1 MIAEAIQSDTLKAL
15 TSQHAIRVAVVSRIE
30 GDSAR
35 WTLSVRLGGPTARLI
50 PVRSR
55 REPVRILASLTAV
68 GRFAEAVGITGFNV
82 EL

>member
-1 MIAEAIQSDTLKAL
+1 MIAQAIHDDTLQAL
-15 TSQHAIRVAVVSRIE
+15 ISQHVIREVVVGRVA
-30 GDSAR
+30 GDDQQ

-55 REPVRILASLTAV
+55 REPLRVWRSLKAV
-68 GRFAEAVGITGFNV
+68 TKYAEAVGLRGFVV

>member
-1 MIAEAIQSDTLKAL
+1 MIGEAIHDDTLKAL
-15 TSQHAIRVAVVSRIE
+15 VSQHVIRDVVVGRLQ
-30 GDSAR
+30 GDNQQ

-55 REPVRILASLTAV
+55 REPLRIWKILNAAAKY
-68 GRFAEAVGITGFNV
+68 AEAVGLRGFVV

>member
-1 MIAEAIQSDTLKAL
+1 MIGEAIHDTTLKAL
-15 TSQHAIRVAVVSRIE
+15 VSQHAIREAVVGRIK
-30 GDSAR
+30 GDNHQ

-55 REPVRILASLTAV
+55 REPLRIWKSLSAAGKYADAV
-68 GRFAEAVGITGFNV
+68 GLRGFVV

>member
-1 MIAEAIQSDTLKAL
+1 MIGEGIRDDTLKAL
-15 TSQHAIRVAVVSRIE
+15 ISQHAIREAVAGRVK
-30 GDSAR
+30 GDNQR

-55 REPVRILASLTAV
+55 REPLRIWASLSALGKYADAV
-68 GRFAEAVGITGFNV
+68 GLRGFVV

>member
-1 MIAEAIQSDTLKAL
+1 MIGEAIHDDTLKAL
-15 TSQHAIRVAVVSRIE
+15 VSQHVIRDVVVGRLQ
-30 GDSAR
+30 GDNQQ

-55 REPVRILASLTAV
+55 REPLRIWKSLNAAAKY
-68 GRFAEAVGITGFNV
+68 AEAVGLRGFVV

>member
-1 MIAEAIQSDTLKAL
+1 MIGEAIHDDTLKAL
-15 TSQHAIRVAVVSRIE
+15 VSQHVVREVVVGRVA
-30 GDSAR
+30 GDNHQ

-55 REPVRILASLTAV
+55 REPLRIWTSAKAVIKYADAV
-68 GRFAEAVGITGFNV
+68 GLRGFTV

>member
-1 MIAEAIQSDTLKAL
+1 MIGEAIQSDTLKAL
-15 TSQHAIRVAVVSRIE
+15 VGRVA
-30 GDSAR
+30 GDNLE

-55 REPVRILASLTAV
+55 REPLRVWKSLSAV
-68 GRFAEAVGITGFNV
+68 GTFADTIGLRGFVV

>member
-1 MIAEAIQSDTLKAL
+1 MIGDAIHDDTLKAL
-15 TSQHAIRVAVVSRIE
+15 VSQHAVREVVVGRLQ
-30 GDSAR
+30 GDDTQ

-55 REPVRILASLTAV
+55 REPLRIWKSLKAV
-68 GRFAEAVGITGFNV
+68 GKFADAVGLRGFTV